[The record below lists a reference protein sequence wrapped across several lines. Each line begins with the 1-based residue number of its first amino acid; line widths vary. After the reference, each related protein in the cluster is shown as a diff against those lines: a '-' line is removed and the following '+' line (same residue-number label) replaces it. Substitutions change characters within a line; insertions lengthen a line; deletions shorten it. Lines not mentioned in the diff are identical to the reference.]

1 MSFLAPAAL
10 GLAALA
16 LPLIVLYMLRT
27 RRHRRRVS
35 SVMLWERAGV
45 AVTSAVPWQR
55 LEVTPLLIAQLLAL
69 ALFVLL
75 LARPFVREASLLGP
89 HTVFVIDTSG
99 SMAMADRLESAKH
112 RALGLLEDASDAN
125 IVSIVEAGP
134 RPRVLA
140 ALARDPAALRETVEE
155 LEPGGGL
162 EDLDAALSLARSL
175 ATPDRPTRILLFSD
189 GGVPE
194 LSTLEEPVLGAEHL
208 LFGQR
213 RDNLAISA
221 FSGESSEDGRTRIFL
236 EVSNYGETDRN
247 VRVDVQAG
255 DRPAVTT
262 ELSVRAGGRARDGF
276 RMEVDPG
283 QTVTATLRDEDGGA
297 LEDGLPLDDV
307 GFLVITA
314 GVSRGVAVVGEGSV
328 FLDALIASSPG
339 FAPAAGET
347 PDLLIVDGGTA
358 ADLPA
363 PAWLIRPSPPPPG
376 VIVTGSVQNT
386 AASFQRPGDPL
397 LDDVDLSELAIGEA
411 DVVEAPG
418 WLPLV
423 KAGDVPLILLGEVG
437 GRRAVYFTF
446 DLTQSNLPVQ
456 VAFPVLGSRLLAW
469 LAGGEGSAMDSEPAG
484 IPIPLTPPDGWTATV
499 TLPSGEVRTPPGDAV
514 LFDDTRVPGVYRVD
528 YQAVDGT
535 SRPGPIAVRHFV
547 AAESAGMSRRIEMT
561 PITVGGGEST
571 SLVRE
576 WAPILLM
583 ILLALLLLE
592 WWIGHGSPRPGR
604 RRPMRQP
611 VAGRRP

>member
-1 MSFLAPAAL
+1 M
-10 GLAALA
+10 
-16 LPLIVLYMLRT
+16 
-27 RRHRRRVS
+27 
-35 SVMLWERAGV
+35 
-45 AVTSAVPWQR
+45 
-55 LEVTPLLIAQLLAL
+55 
-69 ALFVLL
+69 
-75 LARPFVREASLLGP
+75 
-89 HTVFVIDTSG
+89 
-99 SMAMADRLESAKH
+99 
-112 RALGLLEDASDAN
+112 
-125 IVSIVEAGP
+125 
-134 RPRVLA
+134 
-140 ALARDPAALRETVEE
+140 
-155 LEPGGGL
+155 
-162 EDLDAALSLARSL
+162 
-175 ATPDRPTRILLFSD
+175 
-189 GGVPE
+189 
-194 LSTLEEPVLGAEHL
+194 
-208 LFGQR
+208 
-213 RDNLAISA
+213 
-221 FSGESSEDGRTRIFL
+221 
-236 EVSNYGETDRN
+236 
-247 VRVDVQAG
+247 
-255 DRPAVTT
+255 
-262 ELSVRAGGRARDGF
+262 
-276 RMEVDPG
+276 
-283 QTVTATLRDEDGGA
+283 
-297 LEDGLPLDDV
+297 
-307 GFLVITA
+307 
-314 GVSRGVAVVGEGSV
+314 
-328 FLDALIASSPG
+328 
-339 FAPAAGET
+339 
-347 PDLLIVDGGTA
+347 
-358 ADLPA
+358 
-363 PAWLIRPSPPPPG
+363 
-376 VIVTGSVQNT
+376 IVTGSVQNT